1 VRTLIAA
8 GFVAA
13 SLAVATSAYATPA
26 IGIEI
31 FIDGTLVNSMP
42 VTSGGGSF
50 TLSFSNALFNSIS
63 VTATGAPT
71 TPDPN
76 FGTISISASSA
87 FTSGT
92 HTLSL
97 VTTQTGLTGSGF
109 GGLANSFTYNG
120 LSNPGNVT
128 SAIGMNYVDAGDAAY
143 ALTTLL
149 ASSGNAG
156 GLATLSTGPITF
168 MPTPPPTFSETEIY
182 DFTFKGQ
189 ALAQSSAQITGVPE
203 PVSIALLGTGLIG
216 LGTIRRRRSQ
226 VTTLR

>member
-1 VRTLIAA
+1 MRKIVIGLA
-8 GFVAA
+8 AA
-13 SLAVATSAYATPA
+13 SLLATTSAYAVPQ

-31 FIDGTLVNSMP
+31 FIDGLLVNSMP
-42 VTSGGGSF
+42 LTAGGGSF
-50 TLSFSNALFNSIS
+50 TLSFVNALFPTIS

-76 FGTISISASSA
+76 FGTISINATSA

-97 VTTQTGLTGSGF
+97 ETTQTGLTGSGF
-109 GGLANSFTYNG
+109 GGLANTFTYNG

-128 SAIGMNYVDAGDAAY
+128 SAVGRNYVDAGDVGY
-143 ALTTLL
+143 ALTTLI
-149 ASSGNAG
+149 ATSGDGG
-156 GLATLSTGPITF
+156 GLATLSSGPITF
-168 MPTPPPTFSETEIY
+168 SPTPPPTFSETEIY

-203 PVSIALLGTGLIG
+203 PISIAVLGTGLIG
-216 LGTIRRRRSQ
+216 LGAARRRRS
-226 VTTLR
+226 